1 MQKSKIESNPSE
13 IESNYRKLTLDSKKI
28 ESNYI
33 FVESRVRSLNL
44 DVN

>member
-1 MQKSKIESNPSE
+1 LESNYSE

-33 FVESRVRSLNL
+33 FLESRVRSLNL

>member
-1 MQKSKIESNPSE
+1 MESNYSE

-33 FVESRVRSLNL
+33 FVESRDSYLNTNL
-44 DVN
+44 N